1 MIKLLKAVTGDKHP
15 DAHSRALPAIT
26 PFDFGYIDGNDRET
40 ICNGCA
46 FMLSSVTASFG
57 INCINKNPFQPS
69 KQSSTHV
76 LTSPAQS

>member
-15 DAHSRALPAIT
+15 VAYSRALPAIT

-69 KQSSTHV
+69 KQNSTHF